1 VLVFFFFFFFLK
13 QILVLPVSNRCGSE
27 ERFAVD
33 AKEMETRFRGLQ
45 RILHPDLQAGN
56 DDV

>member
-1 VLVFFFFFFFLK
+1 LLT
-13 QILVLPVSNRCGSE
+13 QILVFPVSNRCGSE